1 MYIYVASRYGLL
13 YSDGK
18 DGMGHP
24 GFEVDLAEKRPFF
37 FVVKWDMA

>member
-1 MYIYVASRYGLL
+1 MSPAGMASST
-13 YSDGK
+13 SDGK